1 MEKTITNQTIALAG
15 LAQAVTLVQQIAKRG
30 SADQEAMEVCIASTL
45 KIDADDIL
53 DVYGGLAG
61 LKTGLKQLEIQLTE
75 PRQVDPEL
83 ARYAST
89 LMYLE
94 QTVMKHVAMTEAIGV
109 AVRRA
114 QASAE
119 KAGRVLDDE
128 VFEALAYGYQQTL
141 SQLRPRVLVSGE
153 ERFLSDQRNGD
164 RIRAL
169 LLAGVRSALLWRQAG
184 GVRWK
189 FFFIRASL
197 QRKAQRLLATIRSN
211 AG

>member
-1 MEKTITNQTIALAG
+1 MDKNLTNQTIALAG

-30 SADQEAMEVCIASTL
+30 HADQEAMEVSIASTL
-45 KIDADDIL
+45 KVDADDIL

-61 LKTGLKQLEIQLTE
+61 LKTGLRQLERQLTE

-94 QTVMKHVAMTEAIGV
+94 QSVMKQPTMTKAIGV
-109 AVRRA
+109 AVKRA

-119 KAGRVLDDE
+119 KAGQVVNDE

-141 SQLRPRVLVSGE
+141 SQLKPRVLVSGE
-153 ERFLSDQRNGD
+153 QRHLSDQRNGD
-164 RIRAL
+164 RIRAM
-169 LLAGVRSALLWRQAG
+169 LLAAVRSALLWRQAG

-189 FFFIRASL
+189 FLFIRAKL
-197 QRKAQRLLATIRSN
+197 QREARRLLDVIDA
-211 AG
+211 AKV